1 MTKNK
6 AYKNKAYSPE
16 RFIELCNEFAKQEY
30 DILDWKAEEYST
42 DEDRLQNFHEIAA
55 FIGDRPTAITPSVI
69 ALIYMLKHIQSVKN
83 AIISGRINW
92 CWEAVG
98 GEGLK
103 QRIADSRNYHMLL
116 AACLEEENEEARGAA
131 CIDKDATNEPL
142 SAVCS
147 LRKS

>member
-1 MTKNK
+1 MIENK
-6 AYKNKAYSPE
+6 SYSPE
-16 RFIELCNEFAKQEY
+16 RFNELCKEFARQED

-42 DEDRLQNFHEIAA
+42 SEDRLQNFHEIAA
-55 FIGDRPTAITPSVI
+55 FLGDKPTTITPSVI
-69 ALIYMLKHIQSVKN
+69 ALLYMLKHIQSIKN

-92 CWEAVG
+92 RWETEG

-103 QRIADSRNYHMLL
+103 QRIADSRNYHRLL

-131 CIDKDATNEPL
+131 CIDKEATNEPL